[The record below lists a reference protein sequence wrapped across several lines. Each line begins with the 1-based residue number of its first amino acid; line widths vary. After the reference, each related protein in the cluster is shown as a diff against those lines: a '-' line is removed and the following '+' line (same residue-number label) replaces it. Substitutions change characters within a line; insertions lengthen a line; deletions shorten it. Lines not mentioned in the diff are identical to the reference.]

1 MNDVVFASQTSGMN
15 LIPAELASGPFE
27 TQTRYS
33 QIALGVTPRG
43 AIADMVCP
51 RIRAPFKFTYTKL
64 TETDLFTVPA
74 TRASRAA
81 RVNEVEF
88 GATDVNDSVEDY
100 ALSTPVPYRDINE
113 SNSQGSP
120 YDPLEVATMGLSK
133 LMMLDREIRVAGLV
147 FGSANYPTG
156 HKATL
161 SGTSQWSDASSDP
174 LNAILEKMEAPL
186 VRPNTLVFGQQTW
199 TKFRQH
205 SKIVEA
211 INMSGAGDKAS
222 GAVSRQAVAEL
233 FELDNVYVGMAQY
246 NTAKPSATGAA
257 SYSYVWGKSAALLHI
272 DPSPTVMMNAEP
284 TFCFTAEAM
293 ARYMG
298 TYDEPGR
305 GTGQGS
311 RIVKV
316 SECIKE
322 VVSWNAAG
330 YLWSAAVA

>member
-1 MNDVVFASQTSGMN
+1 MNDIVFASQTSGMN
-15 LIPAELASGPFE
+15 LVPAELASGPFE

-100 ALSTPVPYRDINE
+100 ALATPVPYRDINE
-113 SNSQGSP
+113 SSSQGSP

-133 LMMLDREIRVAGLV
+133 LMMLDREIRVANLV
-147 FGSANYPTG
+147 FADGSYPTG
-156 HKATL
+156 HKVTL
-161 SGTSQWSDASSDP
+161 SGASQWSDSQSNP
-174 LNAILEKMEAPL
+174 LDAILAAMDKPL
-186 VRPNTLVFGQQTW
+186 IRPNTIVFGQKTW

-205 SKIVEA
+205 AKIVEA
-211 INMSGAGDKAS
+211 ITMSGAGTNAQ
-222 GAVSRQAVAEL
+222 GAVSRQAVADLLEV
-233 FELDNVYVGMAQY
+233 DNVYVGGAQY
-246 NTAKPSATGAA
+246 NTAKRGQAA
-257 SYSYVWGKSAALLHI
+257 SYSYVWGPHAALLYI
-272 DPSPTVMMNAEP
+272 DPSASVMMDAEP

-298 TYDEPGR
+298 TYDEPSR
-305 GTGQGS
+305 GTGMGS

-330 YLWSAAVA
+330 YFWKAAVA